1 MAEEMITLNDEEQV
15 DEVKADEQKETE
27 KAEKAA
33 PSFDDILKAPK
44 MQAEFDRRLSKAQ
57 QTREENI
64 RSEIEN
70 DIKARLA
77 EEQKVAKLNSEDGA
91 GRAKA
96 LRQGR
101 CDAKRASAERGD
113 G

>member
-1 MAEEMITLNDEEQV
+1 MAEEMITAKDEEQV
-15 DEVKADEQKETE
+15 DEAKADEQKDTE
-27 KAEKAA
+27 KAGNTA
-33 PSFDDILKAPK
+33 PSFDDILKDPK

-77 EEQKVAKLNSEDGA
+77 EEQKVAKMNAEE
-91 GRAKA
+91 KA
-96 LRQGR
+96 RRLHF
-101 CDAKRASAERGD
+101 DT
-113 G
+113 

>member
-1 MAEEMITLNDEEQV
+1 MAEEMITAKDEEQV
-15 DEVKADEQKETE
+15 DKAKADEQKDTE
-27 KAEKAA
+27 KTKKDT
-33 PSFDDILKAPK
+33 PSFDDILKDPK

-77 EEQKVAKLNSEDGA
+77 EEQKVAKSIS
-91 GRAKA
+91 R
-96 LRQGR
+96 R
-101 CDAKRASAERGD
+101 
-113 G
+113 